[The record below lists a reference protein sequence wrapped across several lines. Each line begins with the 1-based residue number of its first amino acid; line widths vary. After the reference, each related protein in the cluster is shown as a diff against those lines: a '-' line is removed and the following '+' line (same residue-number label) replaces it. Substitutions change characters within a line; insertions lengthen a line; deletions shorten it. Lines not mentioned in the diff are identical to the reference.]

1 MLALPSS
8 VFFLD
13 VFDLCIQL
21 VGDYLEVGGAPA
33 LHMIQ
38 LVAVQQ
44 VSATRDI
51 VVTLSTYK

>member
-1 MLALPSS
+1 M
-8 VFFLD
+8 FFLD
-13 VFDLCIQL
+13 VFDLFIQF
-21 VGDYLEVGGAPA
+21 VSDYLEWENAPA

-51 VVTLSTYK
+51 QLDCP